1 MQCCRFSYRYC
12 SQLEVIP
19 RACGCAGFFSRQV
32 EGYEHFVDVVYVDG
46 SPASASFSRL
56 RSMVFYCVHCLR
68 MACGESV
75 SSSYNVW
82 SGFLGLR
89 CFKDCWF

>member
-1 MQCCRFSYRYC
+1 
-12 SQLEVIP
+12 
-19 RACGCAGFFSRQV
+19 
-32 EGYEHFVDVVYVDG
+32 
-46 SPASASFSRL
+46 
-56 RSMVFYCVHCLR
+56 MVFYCVHCLR

-89 CFKDCWF
+89 CFKTVGFSGWEVGVLG